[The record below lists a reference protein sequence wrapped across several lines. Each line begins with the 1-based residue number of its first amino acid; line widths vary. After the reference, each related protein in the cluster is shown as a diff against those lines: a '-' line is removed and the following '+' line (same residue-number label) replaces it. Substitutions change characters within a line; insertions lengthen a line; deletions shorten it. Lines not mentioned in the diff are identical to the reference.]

1 MSVMELLTTRRTYRR
16 FAQKAVPQD
25 VVDDIVQAVR
35 LSSCGAN
42 RQAVRLV
49 LVQSPEMVAK
59 VQPLVKWAGYLP
71 PEQGTPKA
79 DELPTFYAA
88 VVQDTAIPGDL
99 ATDTG
104 IALANMTLAAWD
116 KGVGSSKED
125 VPVIPEVTTRP
136 VMVIFMADK
145 GNGETVVVGETAKI
159 DVLKTEDSVK
169 VADIDKKLLPEG
181 YHLENEKAVVEIRKD
196 ASKGEYIIVFVTD
209 VTYTPATKEVDIK
222 VAITN
227 PKAGEA
233 VMTTV
238 KANVKK
244 DATTISAAEITLPDG
259 FTWAEGTEMDR
270 QYDIATYVFPIKHI
284 A

>member
-1 MSVMELLTTRRTYRR
+1 MSNISRRQ
-16 FAQKAVPQD
+16 FLK
-25 VVDDIVQAVR
+25 
-35 LSSCGAN
+35 GAG
-42 RQAVRLV
+42 
-49 LVQSPEMVAK
+49 VA
-59 VQPLVKWAGYLP
+59 
-71 PEQGTPKA
+71 
-79 DELPTFYAA
+79 
-88 VVQDTAIPGDL
+88 
-99 ATDTG
+99 
-104 IALANMTLAAWD
+104 TLAVAAA
-116 KGVGSSKED
+116 GVLAGCSKED

-145 GNGETVVVGETAKI
+145 GNGEIVVVGETAKI

-169 VADIDKKLLPEG
+169 VADIDKKLLPED

-259 FTWAEGTEMDR
+259 FTWAEGTEMNR

>member
-1 MSVMELLTTRRTYRR
+1 MSNISRRQ
-16 FAQKAVPQD
+16 FLK
-25 VVDDIVQAVR
+25 
-35 LSSCGAN
+35 GAG
-42 RQAVRLV
+42 
-49 LVQSPEMVAK
+49 VA
-59 VQPLVKWAGYLP
+59 
-71 PEQGTPKA
+71 
-79 DELPTFYAA
+79 
-88 VVQDTAIPGDL
+88 
-99 ATDTG
+99 
-104 IALANMTLAAWD
+104 TLAVAAA
-116 KGVGSSKED
+116 GVLAGCSKED

-145 GNGETVVVGETAKI
+145 GNGETVVVGTAKI

-196 ASKGEYIIVFVTD
+196 ASKGEHIIVFVTD

-222 VAITN
+222 VAITD

-259 FTWAEGTEMDR
+259 FTWAEGTEMNR

>member
-1 MSVMELLTTRRTYRR
+1 MSNISRRQ
-16 FAQKAVPQD
+16 FLK
-25 VVDDIVQAVR
+25 
-35 LSSCGAN
+35 GAG
-42 RQAVRLV
+42 
-49 LVQSPEMVAK
+49 VA
-59 VQPLVKWAGYLP
+59 
-71 PEQGTPKA
+71 
-79 DELPTFYAA
+79 
-88 VVQDTAIPGDL
+88 
-99 ATDTG
+99 
-104 IALANMTLAAWD
+104 TLAVAAA
-116 KGVGSSKED
+116 GVLAGCSKED

-136 VMVIFMADK
+136 VMVIFMADE

-196 ASKGEYIIVFVTD
+196 ASKGEHIIVFVTD
-209 VTYTPATKEVDIK
+209 VTYTPATKEVDIT

-233 VMTTV
+233 VLTTV

>member
-1 MSVMELLTTRRTYRR
+1 MSNISRRK
-16 FAQKAVPQD
+16 FLK
-25 VVDDIVQAVR
+25 
-35 LSSCGAN
+35 GAG
-42 RQAVRLV
+42 
-49 LVQSPEMVAK
+49 VA
-59 VQPLVKWAGYLP
+59 
-71 PEQGTPKA
+71 
-79 DELPTFYAA
+79 
-88 VVQDTAIPGDL
+88 
-99 ATDTG
+99 
-104 IALANMTLAAWD
+104 ALAVAAAGVLA
-116 KGVGSSKED
+116 GCSKED

-145 GNGETVVVGETAKI
+145 GNGETVVVGKTAKI
-159 DVLKTEDSVK
+159 DVLKTENSVK
-169 VADIDKKLLPEG
+169 VADIDKKLLPKD

-238 KANVKK
+238 KATVKT
-244 DATTISAAEITLPDG
+244 DATTISAREITLPEG
-259 FTWAEGTEMDR
+259 FTWADGTDMDR
-270 QYDIATYVFPIKHI
+270 KYDIASYVFPIKHI

>member
-1 MSVMELLTTRRTYRR
+1 MSNISRRQ
-16 FAQKAVPQD
+16 FLK
-25 VVDDIVQAVR
+25 
-35 LSSCGAN
+35 GAG
-42 RQAVRLV
+42 
-49 LVQSPEMVAK
+49 VA
-59 VQPLVKWAGYLP
+59 
-71 PEQGTPKA
+71 
-79 DELPTFYAA
+79 
-88 VVQDTAIPGDL
+88 
-99 ATDTG
+99 
-104 IALANMTLAAWD
+104 TLAVAAA
-116 KGVGSSKED
+116 GVLAGCSKED

-145 GNGETVVVGETAKI
+145 GNGKTVVVGETAKI

-196 ASKGEYIIVFVTD
+196 ASKGEHIIVFVTD

-259 FTWAEGTEMDR
+259 FTWAEGTEMDC

>member
-1 MSVMELLTTRRTYRR
+1 MSNISRRQ
-16 FAQKAVPQD
+16 FLK
-25 VVDDIVQAVR
+25 
-35 LSSCGAN
+35 GAG
-42 RQAVRLV
+42 
-49 LVQSPEMVAK
+49 VA
-59 VQPLVKWAGYLP
+59 
-71 PEQGTPKA
+71 
-79 DELPTFYAA
+79 
-88 VVQDTAIPGDL
+88 
-99 ATDTG
+99 
-104 IALANMTLAAWD
+104 TLAVAAA
-116 KGVGSSKED
+116 GMLAGCSKED

-136 VMVIFMADK
+136 VMVIFMTGYGA
-145 GNGETVVVGETAKI
+145 GNTHVVGEPVKI
-159 DVLKTEDSVK
+159 DVLKTENSVK

-181 YHLENEKAVVEIRKD
+181 YYLENEKAVVEIRKD
-196 ASKGEYIIVFVTD
+196 ASKGEHIIVFVTD

-259 FTWAEGTEMDR
+259 FTWAEGTEMNR

>member
-1 MSVMELLTTRRTYRR
+1 MSNISRRQ
-16 FAQKAVPQD
+16 FLK
-25 VVDDIVQAVR
+25 
-35 LSSCGAN
+35 GAG
-42 RQAVRLV
+42 
-49 LVQSPEMVAK
+49 VA
-59 VQPLVKWAGYLP
+59 
-71 PEQGTPKA
+71 
-79 DELPTFYAA
+79 
-88 VVQDTAIPGDL
+88 
-99 ATDTG
+99 
-104 IALANMTLAAWD
+104 TLAVAAA
-116 KGVGSSKED
+116 GVLAGCSKED

-145 GNGETVVVGETAKI
+145 GNGETVGVGETAKI

>member
-1 MSVMELLTTRRTYRR
+1 MSNISRRQ
-16 FAQKAVPQD
+16 FLK
-25 VVDDIVQAVR
+25 
-35 LSSCGAN
+35 GAG
-42 RQAVRLV
+42 
-49 LVQSPEMVAK
+49 VA
-59 VQPLVKWAGYLP
+59 
-71 PEQGTPKA
+71 
-79 DELPTFYAA
+79 
-88 VVQDTAIPGDL
+88 
-99 ATDTG
+99 
-104 IALANMTLAAWD
+104 TLAVAAA
-116 KGVGSSKED
+116 GVLAGCSKED

-145 GNGETVVVGETAKI
+145 GNGETVVVCETAKI

-196 ASKGEYIIVFVTD
+196 ASKGEHIIVFVTD

>member
-1 MSVMELLTTRRTYRR
+1 MSNISRRQ
-16 FAQKAVPQD
+16 FLK
-25 VVDDIVQAVR
+25 
-35 LSSCGAN
+35 GAG
-42 RQAVRLV
+42 
-49 LVQSPEMVAK
+49 VA
-59 VQPLVKWAGYLP
+59 
-71 PEQGTPKA
+71 
-79 DELPTFYAA
+79 
-88 VVQDTAIPGDL
+88 
-99 ATDTG
+99 
-104 IALANMTLAAWD
+104 TLAVAAA
-116 KGVGSSKED
+116 GVLAGCSKED

-169 VADIDKKLLPEG
+169 VADIDKKLLPKD

-209 VTYTPATKEVDIK
+209 VTYASKEVDIK

>member
-1 MSVMELLTTRRTYRR
+1 MSNISRRQ
-16 FAQKAVPQD
+16 FLK
-25 VVDDIVQAVR
+25 
-35 LSSCGAN
+35 GAG
-42 RQAVRLV
+42 
-49 LVQSPEMVAK
+49 VA
-59 VQPLVKWAGYLP
+59 
-71 PEQGTPKA
+71 
-79 DELPTFYAA
+79 
-88 VVQDTAIPGDL
+88 
-99 ATDTG
+99 
-104 IALANMTLAAWD
+104 TLAVAAA
-116 KGVGSSKED
+116 GVLAGCSKED

-136 VMVIFMADK
+136 VRVIFMADK
-145 GNGETVVVGETAKI
+145 GNGETVVVDETAKI

-169 VADIDKKLLPEG
+169 VADIDKKLLPED

-259 FTWAEGTEMDR
+259 FTWAEGTEMNR

>member
-1 MSVMELLTTRRTYRR
+1 MSNISRRQ
-16 FAQKAVPQD
+16 FLK
-25 VVDDIVQAVR
+25 
-35 LSSCGAN
+35 GAG
-42 RQAVRLV
+42 
-49 LVQSPEMVAK
+49 VA
-59 VQPLVKWAGYLP
+59 
-71 PEQGTPKA
+71 
-79 DELPTFYAA
+79 
-88 VVQDTAIPGDL
+88 
-99 ATDTG
+99 
-104 IALANMTLAAWD
+104 TLAVAAA
-116 KGVGSSKED
+116 GVLAGCSKED

-136 VMVIFMADK
+136 VMVIFMADN

-196 ASKGEYIIVFVTD
+196 ASKGEHIIVFVTD